1 MSSSST
7 LGIGLIGFGTVG
19 SGGWK
24 TLEENGELIAARTGG
39 IQLQIKKIA
48 VRDLRKPRDVEVQQD
63 ILTTDWEEVI
73 NDPAVDIVVE
83 LAGGTTTACDM
94 AKAAIKAK
102 KALVTGNKAL
112 VAEKGEELFA
122 LSSEHQSPIHF
133 EAAVAG
139 GIPIIKAVR
148 ESLVGNKLES
158 LYGIINGTSNYILER
173 MTVAG
178 LDYETA
184 LKEAMDLGY
193 AEADPSLDVNGWDA
207 AHKAI
212 ILASL
217 AYGFLVDWQEVYVR
231 GIEKIRPVDINFA
244 KEMGYVVKLI
254 SMVKAHEDSRIEIRT
269 QPSLI
274 PESHIL
280 AHVNG
285 VFNAIALKGDAV
297 GESLYYGRGAGQLPT
312 ASSVVSDLVQAACDH
327 RESSQNLSSYT
338 PYRAEGHLVPIDET
352 ESAYY
357 LRINVTDC
365 TGVLATIS
373 DILAQCDIGT
383 RSLNQP
389 DTASTDN
396 PVIVF
401 VLHSCPFGT
410 LRKAIEEIEKLDSV
424 TESPVVFRIETP

>member
-19 SGGWK
+19 SGVWK
-24 TLEENGELIAARTGG
+24 TLHENGELITARTGG
-39 IQLQIKKIA
+39 IQLEIKKIA
-48 VRDLRKPRDVEVQQD
+48 VRDLNKERDVEVPQD
-63 ILTTDWEEVI
+63 ILTTQWEDVI
-73 NDPAVDIVVE
+73 NDPSVDIVVE

-94 AKAAIKAK
+94 AKAAIEANKP
-102 KALVTGNKAL
+102 LVTGNKAL
-112 VAEKGEELFA
+112 IAEKGAELFP
-122 LSSEHQSPIHF
+122 LSAAKGSPLYF

-139 GIPIIKAVR
+139 GIPIIKALR

-173 MTVAG
+173 MTLAG
-178 LDYETA
+178 LDYEEA

-231 GIEKIRPVDINFA
+231 GIEKVRPVDINFA

-254 SMVKAHEDSRIEIRT
+254 SMVKAHDDGRIEIRT

-285 VFNAIALKGDAV
+285 VFNAISLKGDAV
-297 GESLYYGRGAGQLPT
+297 GESLYYGRGAGQTPT
-312 ASSVVSDLVQAACDH
+312 ASSVVSDLVDAARNE
-327 RESSQNLSSYT
+327 REEAKHLSSYT
-338 PYRAEGHLVPIDET
+338 PYTEQGTLVPINET

-373 DILAQCDIGT
+373 DILAKFGLGT

-396 PVIVF
+396 PVIIF
-401 VLHSCPFGT
+401 VLHSCSFGT
-410 LRKAIEEIEKLDSV
+410 LRQAIDEIKALDTV